1 VGISRT
7 ISVMVLAMAIAM
19 LPLSIRVATAA
30 PVAPSVAS
38 GVEAMPNSS
47 HHQHHDSVPSGQTQ
61 KSLDHGVCI
70 AGCAVCFGLVG
81 ASAAEIAYALPASIA
96 LMPAYTSDNFP
107 SLRGSPPFRPPRA

>member
-1 VGISRT
+1 
-7 ISVMVLAMAIAM
+7 MVLAVAIAM

-70 AGCAVCFGLVG
+70 AGCAVCFGFVG
-81 ASAAEIAYALPASIA
+81 ASVAEIAYALPASIA

-107 SLRGSPPFRPPRA
+107 SLMGSPPFRPPRA

>member
-1 VGISRT
+1 MGISRT
-7 ISVMVLAMAIAM
+7 IWVMVLAVAIAM

-30 PVAPSVAS
+30 PIVPSVAS
-38 GVEAMPNSS
+38 GVEAMVNCS

-96 LMPAYTSDNFP
+96 ITPTYTSDNLS
-107 SLRGSPPFRPPRA
+107 SLMGTPPFRPPRA